1 MSVDKV
7 DYYTRSS
14 VTMQFCSCRHVSL
27 AHNTQRTYL
36 LTYLLTYLEH
46 KAMCELVIN
55 TRIFY

>member
-1 MSVDKV
+1 
-7 DYYTRSS
+7 
-14 VTMQFCSCRHVSL
+14 MQFCSCRHVSL